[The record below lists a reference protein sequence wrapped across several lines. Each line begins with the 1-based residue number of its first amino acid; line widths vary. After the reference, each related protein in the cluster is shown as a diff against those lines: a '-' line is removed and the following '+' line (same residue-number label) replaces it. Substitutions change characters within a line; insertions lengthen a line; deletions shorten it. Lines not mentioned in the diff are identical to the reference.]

1 MYPLMLES
9 PGVRIGSF
17 EILSPLGEGGMG
29 AVYRARDPKLGRQV
43 AIKILQHDL
52 IASREHLRRFE
63 REARAASALNH
74 PNIVTIFEIDECDG
88 EPFIAMEL
96 VDGERLRDLVAGGA
110 LPVPK
115 LLDIA
120 WQIANGLAAAHDR
133 GIVHRDLKP
142 ENVMVNREGLV
153 KILDFGLAHILRE
166 GGSNEPTDEMSG
178 TDITSGQLLGT
189 AAYMSPEQASGA
201 PVDFRSDQFSFG
213 STLYELATGRRAFR
227 RQSAMATLSAI
238 TNDRPEP
245 IRQINRAI
253 PTQLCRIIERCL
265 AKNPADRYSST
276 HELAQALGSL
286 RERHHGT
293 LPITER
299 FELPDRL
306 RTRAWVV
313 GAFLV
318 VCVAIAST
326 VYLSRSG
333 PADGPHVVGTLPQHV
348 YLAVLPFNDAN
359 VQADAQLFSR
369 GLADAVSARLSRFSG
384 LQVMPPSS
392 SAKLVAEKADARRIA
407 QELGATL
414 LLRANVDTTG
424 EKLRVRYSLFDPLR
438 GVEVANGTL
447 HGSTGSFWDTQDQV
461 SDAIVRD
468 LHLSG
473 RARPVAVGLEAP
485 GDQETFV
492 HALGYLQRY
501 ENEQSVDAAILS
513 LRDLMETAPDSAMVV
528 ATLGRAYLAKYN
540 LTHDREWA
548 DRAITVCD
556 RARTLDPDSTEVL
569 MTLGD
574 IARVTGRYDQGIGYY
589 KRALALQPDSPEV
602 ALKLGNAYQASGKFA
617 EAESAFRRGIE
628 LRPTWWSGYNELGF
642 LNLTRNQNE
651 DALSQFQTVIRLN
664 PDSPWGYSNSG
675 VVYLREGKLEQA
687 QKAFLKAIS
696 LREDAAAYAN
706 LGYCFYFLGDF
717 EKSAAAYQKAA
728 DLRPK
733 VATNWANLGDA
744 CSWATSCTGTA
755 PHAYDTAIQLLLG
768 EVSLNP
774 KNSRAQATLA
784 ICLAKRGKFVEAQ
797 KHIDDATKLE
807 PENATRM
814 YQAARVANLS
824 GRQTDAISW
833 LSRALAEGYQKF
845 EIEHDPEFRT
855 LRATDGFHVL
865 FDRKGQPGAPT
876 G

>member
-1 MYPLMLES
+1 MLES
-9 PGVRIGSF
+9 TGARIGSF
-17 EILSPLGEGGMG
+17 EILAPLGEGGMG
-29 AVYRARDPKLGRQV
+29 AVFRARDPKLGRQV

-52 IASREHLRRFE
+52 ITSREHLRRFA

-74 PNIVTIFEIDECDG
+74 PNIVTIFEIDEYEG

-96 VDGERLRDLVAGGA
+96 VDGDRLRDLLVGGA
-110 LPVPK
+110 LATQK

-120 WQIANGLAAAHDR
+120 TQIADGLAAAHDR

-201 PVDFRSDQFSFG
+201 PVDFRSDHFSFG

-227 RQSAMATLSAI
+227 RQSTMATLSAI
-238 TNDRPEP
+238 TNEMPEP
-245 IRQINRAI
+245 IRQINRAM
-253 PTQLCRIIERCL
+253 PAQLCKIVERCL
-265 AKNPADRYSST
+265 AKNPRDRYSST
-276 HELAQALGSL
+276 HDLAQALRTL

-293 LPITER
+293 VPITER
-299 FELPDRL
+299 FELPERL
-306 RTRAWVV
+306 RARAWVA

-318 VCVAIAST
+318 VAGAIATT
-326 VYLSRSG
+326 VALSRGGS
-333 PADGPHVVGTLPQHV
+333 PAPARAVGTLPQHV

-359 VQADAQLFSR
+359 VQAEAQLFSR

-392 SAKLVAEKADARRIA
+392 SVRLLAEKADARRIA

-438 GVEVANGTL
+438 GVDVATGTL
-447 HGSTGSFWDTQDQV
+447 NGSTKNFWDTQDDV
-461 SDAIVRD
+461 SEAIARD

-473 RARPVAVGLEAP
+473 RARPVAVGLESAT
-485 GDQETFV
+485 DQESFV

-501 ENEQSVDAAILS
+501 ENEQSVDAAIQS
-513 LRDLMETAPDSAMVV
+513 LRDLMATSPDSAMVV
-528 ATLGRAYLAKYN
+528 ATLGRAYLAKYS
-540 LTHDREWA
+540 LTHERQWA

-556 RARTLDPDSTEVL
+556 RARTLDPDSTDVL

-574 IARVTGRYDQGIGYY
+574 IARVTGRYDQAIGYY

-602 ALKLGNAYQASGKFA
+602 ALKLGNAYQAGGNFV
-617 EAESAFRRGIE
+617 EAEGAFRRGIE

-642 LNLTRNQNE
+642 LNLTRNHYG
-651 DALSQFQTVIRLN
+651 DAESQFQTVIKLN

-675 VVYLREGKLEQA
+675 AVYLRQ
-687 QKAFLKAIS
+687 
-696 LREDAAAYAN
+696 
-706 LGYCFYFLGDF
+706 
-717 EKSAAAYQKAA
+717 
-728 DLRPK
+728 
-733 VATNWANLGDA
+733 
-744 CSWATSCTGTA
+744 
-755 PHAYDTAIQLLLG
+755 
-768 EVSLNP
+768 
-774 KNSRAQATLA
+774 
-784 ICLAKRGKFVEAQ
+784 
-797 KHIDDATKLE
+797 
-807 PENATRM
+807 
-814 YQAARVANLS
+814 
-824 GRQTDAISW
+824 
-833 LSRALAEGYQKF
+833 
-845 EIEHDPEFRT
+845 
-855 LRATDGFHVL
+855 
-865 FDRKGQPGAPT
+865 
-876 G
+876 